1 MRKLEQIFLLLL
13 ILFLPIQLGKHFW
26 PPSAFV
32 SGIRIDY
39 LSPTLYLTDFLLVCV
54 VGIFCFR
61 LITEKKITPLLLCLF
76 FVSLLCFIPFENIL
90 FWESFWY
97 GYIRMVL
104 YVILG
109 FCIARHATARFLRLI
124 AIGFIAPAL
133 LVVFLEGA
141 QFLNQSSFQGIFY
154 WFGERN
160 FYLSSPGVARIVID
174 GHLLL
179 RPYATFPHPNVLAF
193 YLFIALLFVRYLM
206 GQLQNNK
213 QKTIGLVV
221 FFVLFLGILITF
233 SRLLIFC
240 ATLLMILDT
249 LKLRYYAILLAI
261 IAGVFLFLFY
271 DRFLPH
277 VLFVDFTDRLDHML
291 LLLNKQSSLWGWGLN
306 QYFYYQ
312 IEVERSISPYFL
324 QPPHNIAI
332 LILIQ
337 MGIWGLLFFFTALL
351 ASIKRILLYKN
362 SYEKELKIILLI
374 TFIFASCFDHYFI
387 TLHQGMLLTAI
398 LFGIFW
404 AKDA

>member
-1 MRKLEQIFLLLL
+1 
-13 ILFLPIQLGKHFW
+13 
-26 PPSAFV
+26 
-32 SGIRIDY
+32 
-39 LSPTLYLTDFLLVCV
+39 
-54 VGIFCFR
+54 
-61 LITEKKITPLLLCLF
+61 
-76 FVSLLCFIPFENIL
+76 
-90 FWESFWY
+90 
-97 GYIRMVL
+97 MVL